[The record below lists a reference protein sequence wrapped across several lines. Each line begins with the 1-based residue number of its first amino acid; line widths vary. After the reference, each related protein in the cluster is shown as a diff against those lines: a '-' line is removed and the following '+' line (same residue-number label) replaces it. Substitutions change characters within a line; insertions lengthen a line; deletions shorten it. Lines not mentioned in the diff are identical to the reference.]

1 MQELT
6 QWLSEYGENH
16 RHPINQKI
24 SKVSIPGT
32 FLSLVGLIWSIPSL
46 SFSGLTLN
54 WVWVAAIPLAIFY
67 FKLSLSVSL
76 MMLGFFLACV
86 SLVWSLDILE
96 LPVLLVSILVL
107 ILSGIIQFV
116 GYEIEG
122 KRPSLI
128 EYIGFILVGPIWV
141 FRHK

>member
-1 MQELT
+1 MEHAVIVVFGPYTKLGMGSSYT
-6 QWLSEYGENH
+6 SSY
-16 RHPINQKI
+16 
-24 SKVSIPGT
+24 
-32 FLSLVGLIWSIPSL
+32 
-46 SFSGLTLN
+46 
-54 WVWVAAIPLAIFY
+54 FY

-96 LPVLLVSILVL
+96 LPVFLVSILVL
-107 ILSGIIQFV
+107 TLSGIIQFV

-122 KRPSLI
+122 KRPSLR
-128 EYIGFILVGPIWV
+128 EYIGFILIGPIWV